1 MDAEHSSSISLRDLA
16 ARLGVALP
24 ESRQSLREPGAGLA
38 SAAVVPLHR
47 QDPALQEEARVAAAI
62 VQGIRAGEGGAETR
76 LVERYSDGLR
86 YLLLRRTGDDERAQD
101 LLQDTLYIAISKLRE
116 IDLEN
121 PERLA
126 GYLRGIAIRV
136 ALNAG
141 RRRQREP
148 YPMEVEAVA
157 QIPDREPR
165 QFDHVAREQ
174 TRTAVHKLLKTL
186 PMKRD
191 REILT
196 RFYVKDQDK
205 GEICQALGLDSLH
218 FNRVLFRAKKRFRK
232 LLEKSA
238 TVADL
243 AEGRDPQA

>member
-1 MDAEHSSSISLRDLA
+1 VI
-16 ARLGVALP
+16 
-24 ESRQSLREPGAGLA
+24 
-38 SAAVVPLHR
+38 PLHT
-47 QDPALQEEARVAAAI
+47 QDPALHEEAQVAAAI
-62 VQGIRAGEGGAETR
+62 VQGIRDGDGDAETR
-76 LVERYSDGLR
+76 LVERYSNGLR
-86 YLLLRRTGDDERAQD
+86 FLLLRRVHDDERAQD
-101 LLQDTLYIAISKLRE
+101 LLQDTFFIAISKLRDV
-116 IDLEN
+116 DLDS

-148 YPMEVEAVA
+148 YPLEAEAVA

-174 TRTAVHKLLKTL
+174 TLAAVHKLLKSM

-191 REILT
+191 REVLT
-196 RFYVKDQDK
+196 RFYVEDQDK
-205 GEICQALGLDSLH
+205 EAICEALGLDSLH

-232 LLEKSA
+232 ILEKSA
-238 TVADL
+238 RAADL
-243 AEGRDPQA
+243 AAGREH

>member
-1 MDAEHSSSISLRDLA
+1 MDAEYSSSMLLR
-16 ARLGVALP
+16 
-24 ESRQSLREPGAGLA
+24 SLREPGGRLA
-38 SAAVVPLHR
+38 SARVIPLHR
-47 QDPALQEEARVAAAI
+47 QDTALQEEAQIAAAI
-62 VQGIRAGEGGAETR
+62 VQGIRDGDSDAESR
-76 LVERYSDGLR
+76 LVERYSNGLR
-86 YLLLRRTGDDERAQD
+86 FLLLRRVHDDERAQD
-101 LLQDTLYIAISKLRE
+101 LLQDTFYIAISKLRE
-116 IDLEN
+116 IDLDN

-174 TRTAVHKLLKTL
+174 SVAAVHKLLRAM
-186 PMKRD
+186 PVKRD

-196 RFYVKDQDK
+196 RFYVEDQDK
-205 GEICQALGLDSLH
+205 EEICKALNLDSLH
-218 FNRVLFRAKKRFRK
+218 FNRVLFRARKRFRK
-232 LLEKSA
+232 ILEKSA
-238 TVADL
+238 RVSDL
-243 AEGRDPQA
+243 AAGEGFWS

>member
-1 MDAEHSSSISLRDLA
+1 MDAEQSTSISMRQLA
-16 ARLGVALP
+16 ARIAAGLL
-24 ESRQSLREPGAGLA
+24 QSSREPGAGLA
-38 SAAVVPLHR
+38 SAQVVALHR
-47 QDPALQEEARVAAAI
+47 QDPALQEEARIAVMI
-62 VQGIRAGEGGAETR
+62 VQGIRAGDAAAESR
-76 LVERYSDGLR
+76 LVKRYSDGLR
-86 YLLLRRTGDDERAQD
+86 YLLMRRIGDDERAQD
-101 LLQDTLYIAISKLRE
+101 LLQDTLYIAIAKLRE
-116 IDLEN
+116 VDLET

-136 ALNAG
+136 ALNAA

-157 QIPDREPR
+157 QIPDREPG

-174 TRTAVHKLLKTL
+174 TKAAVHKLLKTM
-186 PMKRD
+186 PVKRD

-196 RFYVKDQDK
+196 CFYVREQDK
-205 GEICQALGLDSLH
+205 DEICQALGLDSLH

-238 TVADL
+238 MVAGAAGQD
-243 AEGRDPQA
+243 ARV

>member
-1 MDAEHSSSISLRDLA
+1 LA
-16 ARLGVALP
+16 GARVI
-24 ESRQSLREPGAGLA
+24 
-38 SAAVVPLHR
+38 PLHR
-47 QDPALQEEARVAAAI
+47 QDPALQEEAQVAAAI
-62 VQGIRAGEGGAETR
+62 VQGIRGGDSDAETR
-76 LVERYSDGLR
+76 MVERYSNGLR
-86 YLLLRRTGDDERAQD
+86 FLLLRRVHDDERVQD
-101 LLQDTLYIAISKLRE
+101 LLQDTFFIAISKLRE
-116 IDLEN
+116 VDLDS

-148 YPMEVEAVA
+148 YAMEAEAVA

-174 TRTAVHKLLKTL
+174 TLTAVHKLLRSM
-186 PMKRD
+186 PVKRD

-196 RFYVKDQDK
+196 RFYVEDQDK
-205 GEICQALGLDSLH
+205 DEICRALALDSLH

-232 LLEKSA
+232 ILEKS
-238 TVADL
+238 TRISDL
-243 AEGRDPQA
+243 AAGEGSRS

>member
-1 MDAEHSSSISLRDLA
+1 M
-16 ARLGVALP
+16 
-24 ESRQSLREPGAGLA
+24 AGGQ
-38 SAAVVPLHR
+38 VVPLHK
-47 QDPALQEEARVAAAI
+47 QDSALQEEARIAATI
-62 VQGIRAGEGGAETR
+62 VQGIRAGDEAAESR

-86 YLLLRRTGDDERAQD
+86 FLLLRRTRDDERARD

-116 IDLEN
+116 IDLDN

-141 RRRQREP
+141 RRQQREP
-148 YPMEVEAVA
+148 YAMEVDAVG
-157 QIPDREPR
+157 QIPDREPK

-174 TRTAVHKLLKTL
+174 TRAAVHKLLQSM

-196 RFYVKDQDK
+196 RFYVQDQDK
-205 GEICQALGLDSLH
+205 EEICHALDLDSLH
-218 FNRVLFRAKKRFRK
+218 FNRVLFRAKNRFRK
-232 LLEKSA
+232 LLESSA
-238 TVADL
+238 TMGDL
-243 AEGRDPQA
+243 AAEPGD

>member
-1 MDAEHSSSISLRDLA
+1 MEAENSPSMSLR
-16 ARLGVALP
+16 
-24 ESRQSLREPGAGLA
+24 SLRAPGEQLV
-38 SAAVVPLHR
+38 SARVTALHR
-47 QDPALQEEARVAAAI
+47 QDSALQEEAQIAAAI
-62 VQGIRAGEGGAETR
+62 VQGIRDGDSDAESR
-76 LVERYSDGLR
+76 MVARYSNGLKF
-86 YLLLRRTGDDERAQD
+86 LLLRRVRDDERAQD
-101 LLQDTLYIAISKLRE
+101 LLQDTFYIAISKLRE
-116 IDLEN
+116 IDLDN

-174 TRTAVHKLLKTL
+174 TLAAVQKLLRTM
-186 PMKRD
+186 PVKRD

-196 RFYVKDQDK
+196 RFYVQDQDK
-205 GEICQALGLDSLH
+205 EEICRALGLDSLH

-232 LLEKSA
+232 ILEKSA
-238 TVADL
+238 AVVDL
-243 AEGRDPQA
+243 AAGQDARS

>member
-1 MDAEHSSSISLRDLA
+1 VI
-16 ARLGVALP
+16 
-24 ESRQSLREPGAGLA
+24 
-38 SAAVVPLHR
+38 PLHR
-47 QDPALQEEARVAAAI
+47 QDPAFQEEAQIAAAI
-62 VQGIRAGEGGAETR
+62 VQGIRDGDSGAESR
-76 LVERYSDGLR
+76 LFERYSNGLR
-86 YLLLRRTGDDERAQD
+86 YLLLRRVHDDERAQD
-101 LLQDTLYIAISKLRE
+101 LLQDTFYIAISKLRE

-148 YPMEVEAVA
+148 YAMEAEAVA

-174 TRTAVHKLLKTL
+174 TLKAVHKLLRSM
-186 PMKRD
+186 PIKRD

-196 RFYVKDQDK
+196 RFYVEDQDK
-205 GEICQALGLDSLH
+205 DEICKALNLDSLH
-218 FNRVLFRAKKRFRK
+218 FNRVLFRARKRFRK
-232 LLEKSA
+232 ILEKS
-238 TVADL
+238 TRISDL
-243 AEGRDPQA
+243 AAGGGFRS

>member
-1 MDAEHSSSISLRDLA
+1 MEAEHSSSMSLKAGVTREGGVAPKSLRTLRGLGERLVS
-16 ARLGVALP
+16 ARVIA
-24 ESRQSLREPGAGLA
+24 
-38 SAAVVPLHR
+38 LHR
-47 QDPALQEEARVAAAI
+47 QDPALQEEAQIAAAI
-62 VQGIRAGEGGAETR
+62 VQGIRDGDSDAESK
-76 LVERYSDGLR
+76 LVERYSNGLR
-86 YLLLRRTGDDERAQD
+86 FLLLRRVHDDDRAQD
-101 LLQDTLYIAISKLRE
+101 LLQDTFYIAISKLRE

-148 YPMEVEAVA
+148 SSMEAEAVA

-174 TRTAVHKLLKTL
+174 TLNAVHKLLRAM
-186 PMKRD
+186 PVKRD

-196 RFYVKDQDK
+196 RFYVEDQDK
-205 GEICQALGLDSLH
+205 DEICKALDLDSLH

-232 LLEKSA
+232 ILEKSA
-238 TVADL
+238 RISDL
-243 AEGRDPQA
+243 AAGEGLRS